1 MTHHNIFAYT
11 ELTNTYPGYI
21 SINKTGIDEV
31 SVTVRAS
38 GASVASTIVL
48 TQDQFRDFII
58 DMVEKGYANPI

>member
-1 MTHHNIFAYT
+1 MTLHNLFAYT
-11 ELTNTYPGYI
+11 EPGGKYPGYF
-21 SINKTGIDEV
+21 SVNKTGIDEV
-31 SVTVRAS
+31 SITVRAS

>member
-11 ELTNTYPGYI
+11 EHTNTYPGYI